1 MIEGY
6 DMGDKAKGINVWTIG
21 EFDSREFLGLGL
33 TRRRDPATGFELLSD
48 S

>member
-21 EFDSREFLGLGL
+21 EFNSIELLGLDP
-33 TRRRDPATGFELLSD
+33 TRGRDPATGFELLSD